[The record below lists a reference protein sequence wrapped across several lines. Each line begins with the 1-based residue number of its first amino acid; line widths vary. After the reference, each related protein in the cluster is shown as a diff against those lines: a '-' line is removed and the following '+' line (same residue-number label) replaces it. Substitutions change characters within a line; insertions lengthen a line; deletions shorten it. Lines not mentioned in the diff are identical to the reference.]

1 MEFNLLVPIIIGI
14 IISII
19 LAVVL
24 ISKKK
29 KPTEKPKKIL
39 VQVKP
44 DTEFLEKSRKILVQ
58 FKQDAQ
64 SLFRYGS
71 PGESKKLF
79 DSIPSDDQKRLL
91 YMAFIEGDSDIRGVA
106 EYFTKIYY
114 SNVRDLSQFS
124 KYLRPE
130 DKKNIIKNLPIDS
143 KMKEYDQQRITKI
156 LSDIYPHICLQDEN
170 FSFWILIPKN
180 INRKVIIVGDTLLNE
195 TQNVSFDT
203 TFSEDYIFQI
213 DTNLLLEKEMAKCA
227 WILHIHNHIGD
238 PNYIQAGYDD
248 IGYVNSW
255 KFDYPN
261 IANKML
267 FFLIEKNI
275 VIEYD
280 ENSTYKKKWVL
291 LKK

>member
-1 MEFNLLVPIIIGI
+1 MGFNMIIPITIAIIIV
-14 IISII
+14 II
-19 LAVVL
+19 LIVIL
-24 ISKKK
+24 ISKK
-29 KPTEKPKKIL
+29 EKPEKIL
-39 VQVKP
+39 EQVKP

-79 DSIPSDDQKRLL
+79 DSIPADDQKRLL

-114 SNVRDLSQFS
+114 SNIGDLSQFS

-130 DKKNIIKNLPIDS
+130 DKTNIIKNLPIDS
-143 KMKEYDQQRITKI
+143 RMKEYDQQRITNI
-156 LSDIYPHICLQDEN
+156 LSDIYPHICLQDET

-180 INRKVIIVGDTLLNE
+180 INRKVIVVRDTFLNE
-195 TQNVSFDT
+195 KQNVNFDAI
-203 TFSEDYIFQI
+203 FSEDYIFQI
-213 DTNLLLEKEMAKCA
+213 DVNLHLEKEMVKCA
-227 WILHIHNHIGD
+227 WILHIHNHTGD
-238 PNYIQAGYDD
+238 PNYIQSDHDD

-255 KFDYPN
+255 KDKYPR
-261 IANKML
+261 IAKRML

-280 ENSTYKKKWVL
+280 EKSTYKKRWIIVNM
-291 LKK
+291 